1 MQKKM
6 TGYPSI
12 DKPWLR
18 YYSEAACNAKIE
30 ACSVYENIFQNNKD
44 FIDDIALLY
53 FGKKISYKKL
63 FYEIDRIVSAL
74 RFYEVKESDNVIICA
89 PAIPEAIYFLLALNC
104 IGANAVM
111 LNPTFTE
118 QQLVRRMRETNAKLL
133 FVASELYQCIKNAI
147 PQTNIKILIEC
158 SVTNSMGK
166 MTKIFKHK
174 TGIRNAISWKAFL
187 KRATKEPK
195 NTLSYKSMRP
205 AIMVYSSGTTGASKG
220 IQLTNEGIN
229 WTILQY
235 RYAGFHMCRQDR
247 FFAQVPIWFS
257 TGISISILV
266 PLCLGITVILE
277 PIYDFNVL
285 YQHIIKYQPNFIITA
300 VALLEYL
307 KNNHSTEASYSNF
320 KYLVIGGEYVSPVA
334 EKKFNKWLDK
344 NNAAE
349 KLHKGWGMCECGGTI
364 TTTISKCNKIGSAGI
379 PLPQVVVNAFSID
392 TDQPLKYGERG
403 ELRVQTPCK
412 MLAYYKNAEATE
424 RYFWTDREGNE
435 WACTGDMGY
444 IDEDGNVYVDG
455 RISDSYV
462 DKKGEVIYLFDI
474 ERAILNIEEIQ
485 QCKVIA
491 TRVNGENTHV
501 AHIVVKKGHQEIL
514 QKIKKFF
521 RNKMPVSYMPRYF
534 RLYDDALPVAPSG
547 KIDTELMKNSKED
560 LIMLMD

>member
-1 MQKKM
+1 MC
-6 TGYPSI
+6 T
-12 DKPWLR
+12 
-18 YYSEAACNAKIE
+18 
-30 ACSVYENIFQNNKD
+30 
-44 FIDDIALLY
+44 
-53 FGKKISYKKL
+53 SY
-63 FYEIDRIVSAL
+63 A
-74 RFYEVKESDNVIICA
+74 
-89 PAIPEAIYFLLALNC
+89 EAIYFLLALNC
-104 IGANAVM
+104 MGANAVM

-118 QQLVRRMRETNAKLL
+118 QQLVQRMRETNAKLL
-133 FVASELYQCIKNAI
+133 FIASELYQYIKNAI
-147 PQTNIKILIEC
+147 RQTNIKILIEC

-166 MTKIFKHK
+166 MTRIFKHK
-174 TGIRNAISWKAFL
+174 TGIKNAISWKAFL

-195 NTLSYKSMRP
+195 NTLSYKFMRP

-235 RYAGFHMCRQDR
+235 RYAGFHMCRRDR

-307 KNNHSTEASYSNF
+307 KNNHSTEVSYSNF
-320 KYLVIGGEYVSPVA
+320 KYLVIGGEYVSSVA
-334 EKKFNKWLDK
+334 EKKFNKWLDE
-344 NNAAE
+344 NNATE

-364 TTTISKCNKIGSAGI
+364 TTTIPECNKIGSAGI
-379 PLPQVVVNAFSID
+379 PLPQVVVNAFGID

-424 RYFWTDREGNE
+424 RYFWRDREGNE

-491 TRVNGENTHV
+491 TRVNEENTHV

-514 QKIKKFF
+514 QKIKKYF
-521 RNKMPVSYMPRYF
+521 RNKMPASYMPRYF
-534 RLYDDALPVAPSG
+534 RFYDDALPVAPSG